1 MCSLCWAFLIQ
12 SKRNRCDCMQ
22 FTLHAEHAKQSQM
35 MPSHLSMHGE
45 DSSLPGA
52 EGVMSVVG
60 TTCRIGT
67 TGADVQFWRTCN
79 GSNAYDSTFT
89 KKRKNKL
96 HLKSDYIKEVQWLSL
111 DNTSSHKGWGGEL
124 SAKCCSFSSKFIFWG
139 LSPVLMVFG
148 DEAFGR

>member
-1 MCSLCWAFLIQ
+1 MATTSILLLGKRHGQRSLVGYSPWGRTESDTTEA
-12 SKRNRCDCMQ
+12 
-22 FTLHAEHAKQSQM
+22 TAAAAAAEHAKQSQM
-35 MPSHLSMHGE
+35 TPQHLSMHRE

-67 TGADVQFWRTCN
+67 TDADVQFWRTCN

-96 HLKSDYIKEVQWLSL
+96 CLKSDYIKEVQWLSL
-111 DNTSSHKGWGGEL
+111 DNTSSHKGWGGEI
-124 SAKCCSFSSKFIFWG
+124 SAKCCSFSSKFTF
-139 LSPVLMVFG
+139 
-148 DEAFGR
+148 